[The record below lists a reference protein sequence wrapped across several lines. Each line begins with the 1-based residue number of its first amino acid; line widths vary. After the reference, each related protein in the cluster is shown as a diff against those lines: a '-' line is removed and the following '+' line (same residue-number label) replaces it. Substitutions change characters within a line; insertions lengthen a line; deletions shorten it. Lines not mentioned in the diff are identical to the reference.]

1 MANETSRTTAQVR
14 NIRLV
19 PSDTVNRDHTVSSL
33 DLSNSSEDNSNSVPV
48 SGSTDPNSDQA

>member
-1 MANETSRTTAQVR
+1 MANETSSTTAQVR

-33 DLSNSSEDNSNSVPV
+33 DLTQQSEGESSAAAASENDGSNS
-48 SGSTDPNSDQA
+48 G